1 MQLNGSDVLIE
12 VLIEEGVDT
21 VFGYPGGAAL
31 NIYDAIY
38 KYRDKIKH
46 IMPVDE
52 AGACYAAD
60 GYARASGKTGVV
72 IATSGPGATN
82 LVTPLAT
89 AYMDS
94 VPLVA
99 ITANVPTSLI
109 GKDSFQEVYIA
120 GITMTITKHNFV
132 VRDIKDLADTIR
144 KAFYIANTGRKGPVL
159 IDIPKNI
166 TVAETEFVSKQKI
179 TPKQLQIS
187 SEDENTIKE
196 VAKLINES
204 KKPIIY
210 FGGGA
215 KDSSDKLREFMI
227 NTNIPSVHTL
237 MGAGVL
243 GYNDKLN
250 IGLLGMHG
258 SATANKVMNEADLIL
273 AIGTRFSDRVALNTS
288 KFGGSAKKVHI
299 DIDRSE
305 INKNVNV
312 DYSIIGDLND
322 VLDRFNKLV
331 KRVKDDE
338 WVKYLSDLISKEK
351 EENFKRNTN
360 KDGIYPS
367 RVMNIIG
374 DKTKDEAIY
383 VTDVGQHQMWA
394 VQYIRHTKPRSFI
407 TSGGLGTMGFGYGA
421 ALGVQVAKP
430 DRRVIHITGDGSFYM
445 NLNEVA
451 TAVEYNLPI
460 ITIIL
465 NNSTLGMVRQWQT
478 IFYESRYSS
487 TDINKKMDYVKVAEG
502 FGAKGFRCET
512 IGEFESAFEEALK
525 CKCPVW
531 IECVIDKDLRVLP
544 MIPAGGTIDDI
555 IVD

>member
-1 MQLNGSDVLIE
+1 MKLNGSEIIME
-12 VLIEEGVDT
+12 VLIEQNIDT

-31 NIYDAIY
+31 FIYDAIY

-52 AGACYAAD
+52 VGACHAAD

-94 VPLVA
+94 VPLIA
-99 ITANVPTSLI
+99 ITANVPESLI

-120 GITMTITKHNFV
+120 GITMPITKHNFV
-132 VRDIKDLADTIR
+132 VRKMEDLADTLR
-144 KAFYIANTGRKGPVL
+144 KAFMIANTGRKGPVL
-159 IDIPKNI
+159 IDIPKNF
-166 TVAETEFVSKQKI
+166 TFAETEFVSREKFEPKKI
-179 TPKQLQIS
+179 EIT
-187 SEDENTIKE
+187 SEDEKTIEE

-215 KDSSDKLREFMI
+215 KNSSDKLREFMI
-227 NTNIPSVHTL
+227 NSNIPSVHTL

-243 GYNDKLN
+243 GYKEKLN

-258 SATANKVMNEADLIL
+258 SVTANKVMNEADLIL
-273 AIGTRFSDRVALNTS
+273 AVGTRFSDRVALNTS
-288 KFGGSAKKVHI
+288 KFGGTAKKVHI

-305 INKNVNV
+305 INKNVHV
-312 DYSIIGDLND
+312 DYSIIGDLNY
-322 VLDRFNKLV
+322 VLDKFKKLV

-338 WVKYLSDLISKEK
+338 WVEYLSELRTKEMK
-351 EENFKRNTN
+351 EDSDRNTK
-360 KDGIYPS
+360 KDAIYPS
-367 RVMNIIG
+367 KVMNVIG
-374 DKTKDEAIY
+374 EKTKDEAIY

-394 VQYIRHTKPRSFI
+394 VQYIRHIKPRSFI
-407 TSGGLGTMGFGYGA
+407 TSGGLGTMGFGYAA
-421 ALGVQVAKP
+421 ALGSQVANP

-451 TAVEYNLPI
+451 TAVEYDLPV

-478 IFYESRYSS
+478 IFYDKRYSS

-512 IGEFESAFEEALK
+512 IKEFENAFEEALK

-531 IECVIDKDLRVLP
+531 IECVIDKDLKVLP

>member
-1 MQLNGSDVLIE
+1 MKLNGSDIIME
-12 VLIEEGVDT
+12 VLIEEGIDT

-31 NIYDAIY
+31 FIYDAIY

-46 IMPVDE
+46 IMPADE
-52 AGACYAAD
+52 AGACHAAD

-94 VPLVA
+94 VPLIA
-99 ITANVPTSLI
+99 ITANVPESLI

-120 GITMTITKHNFV
+120 GITMPITKHNFV
-132 VRDIKDLADTIR
+132 VRDINDLADIIR
-144 KAFYIANTGRKGPVL
+144 KSFVIANTGRKGPVL
-159 IDIPKNI
+159 IDIPKNF
-166 TVAETEFVSKQKI
+166 TFEETEFISKERFV
-179 TPKQLQIS
+179 PKSIQIS
-187 SEDENTIKE
+187 SEDEKTIEE

-204 KKPIIY
+204 KRPIIY

-215 KDSSDKLREFMI
+215 KDSSDKLRKFMI
-227 NTNIPSVHTL
+227 NSNIPSVHTL
-237 MGAGVL
+237 MGAGIL
-243 GYNDKLN
+243 GYNEKLN

-258 SATANKVMNEADLIL
+258 SATANKVMNESDLIL
-273 AIGTRFSDRVALNTS
+273 AVGTRFSDRVALNTS
-288 KFGGSAKKVHI
+288 KFGGIAKKVHI
-299 DIDRSE
+299 DIDKSE
-305 INKNVNV
+305 INKNVHV
-312 DYSIIGDLND
+312 DYSIIGDLNQ

-338 WVKYLSDLISKEK
+338 WVEYLSDLRAKELK
-351 EENFKRNTN
+351 EDSDRNTN

-367 RVMNIIG
+367 NVMDIIG

-451 TAVEYNLPI
+451 TAVEYNLPV

-478 IFYESRYSS
+478 IFYGKRYSS

-512 IGEFESAFEEALK
+512 IKEFEAAFEEALK
-525 CKCPVW
+525 CNCPVW
-531 IECVIDKDLRVLP
+531 IECVIDKDLKVLP

>member
-1 MQLNGSDVLIE
+1 M
-12 VLIEEGVDT
+12 
-21 VFGYPGGAAL
+21 
-31 NIYDAIY
+31 
-38 KYRDKIKH
+38 
-46 IMPVDE
+46 
-52 AGACYAAD
+52 
-60 GYARASGKTGVV
+60 
-72 IATSGPGATN
+72 
-82 LVTPLAT
+82 VTPLAT

-94 VPLVA
+94 VPLIA
-99 ITANVPTSLI
+99 ITANVPESLI

-120 GITMTITKHNFV
+120 GITMPITKHNFV
-132 VRDIKDLADTIR
+132 VRSIDELANTIR
-144 KAFYIANTGRKGPVL
+144 KAFVIASTGRKGPVL
-159 IDIPKNI
+159 IDIPKNF
-166 TVAETEFVSKQKI
+166 TFAETEFTRKEKFVPKAIKI
-179 TPKQLQIS
+179 N
-187 SEDENTIKE
+187 SEDEKTIEE

-227 NTNIPSVHTL
+227 NSNIPSVHTL

-273 AIGTRFSDRVALNTS
+273 AVGTRFSDRVALNTD
-288 KFGGSAKKVHI
+288 KFGGAAKKVHI

-305 INKNVNV
+305 INKNVHV

-331 KRVKDDE
+331 KRVEDDE
-338 WVKYLSDLISKEK
+338 WVKYLSDLRAKEK
-351 EENFKRNTN
+351 KEDSDRNTN

-367 RVMNIIG
+367 RIMNIIG
-374 DKTKDEAIY
+374 EKTNDEAIY

-421 ALGVQVAKP
+421 ALGCQVAKP

-451 TAVEYNLPI
+451 TAVEYNFPV

-478 IFYESRYSS
+478 IFYEKRYSS

-512 IGEFESAFEEALK
+512 IKEFESAFEEALK
-525 CKCPVW
+525 CNCPVW
-531 IECVIDKDLRVLP
+531 IECVIGKDLKVLP

>member
-1 MQLNGSDVLIE
+1 MKLNGSDIIME

-31 NIYDAIY
+31 FIYDAIY

-46 IMPVDE
+46 IMPADE
-52 AGACYAAD
+52 TGACHAAD

-94 VPLVA
+94 VPLIA
-99 ITANVPTSLI
+99 ITANVPESLI

-120 GITMTITKHNFV
+120 GITMPITKHNFV
-132 VRDIKDLADTIR
+132 VRDINDLADIIR
-144 KAFYIANTGRKGPVL
+144 KSFVIANTGRKGPVL
-159 IDIPKNI
+159 IDIPKNF
-166 TVAETEFVSKQKI
+166 TFTETEFTRKEKFVPKHVKI
-179 TPKQLQIS
+179 S
-187 SEDENTIKE
+187 AEDEKTIEE

-204 KKPIIY
+204 KRPIIY

-215 KDSSDKLREFMI
+215 KDSSDKLRKFMI
-227 NTNIPSVHTL
+227 NSNIPSVHTL

-243 GYNDKLN
+243 GYNEKLN

-273 AIGTRFSDRVALNTS
+273 AVGTRFSDRVALNTS
-288 KFGGSAKKVHI
+288 KFGGVAKKVHI

-305 INKNVNV
+305 INKNVHV

-331 KRVKDDE
+331 KRVQDDE
-338 WVKYLSDLISKEK
+338 WVKYLSDLRAKEIK
-351 EENFKRNTN
+351 EDSDRNTN

-367 RVMNIIG
+367 KVMDIIG
-374 DKTKDEAIY
+374 EKTKDDAIY

-430 DRRVIHITGDGSFYM
+430 NRRVIHITGDGSFYM

-451 TAVEYNLPI
+451 TAVEYNLPV

-478 IFYESRYSS
+478 IFYDKRYSS

-512 IGEFESAFEEALK
+512 IKEFETAFEEALK

-531 IECVIDKDLRVLP
+531 IECVIDKDLKVLP

>member
-1 MQLNGSDVLIE
+1 MQLNGSDILIE
-12 VLIEEGVDT
+12 VLIEQGVDT

-52 AGACYAAD
+52 TGACHAAD

-94 VPLVA
+94 VPLIA

-120 GITMTITKHNFV
+120 GITMTVTKHNFV
-132 VRDIKDLADTIR
+132 VRDVKDLADTIR

-166 TVAETEFVSKQKI
+166 TIAETEFLNKHKF
-179 TPKQLQIS
+179 TPKAVQIS

-204 KKPIIY
+204 KRPIIY

-227 NTNIPSVHTL
+227 NSNIPSVHTL

-243 GYNDKLN
+243 GYNEKLN

-273 AIGTRFSDRVALNTS
+273 AVGTRFSDRVALNTS
-288 KFGGSAKKVHI
+288 KFGGVAKKVHI

-338 WVKYLSDLISKEK
+338 WVKYLSDLRLKEK
-351 EENFKRNTN
+351 EEDSKRNTD

-367 RVMNIIG
+367 KVMNIIG
-374 DKTKDEAIY
+374 NKTKDEAIY

-407 TSGGLGTMGFGYGA
+407 TSGGLGTMGFGYAA

-430 DRRVIHITGDGSFYM
+430 DRKVIHITGDGSFYM

-451 TAVEYNLPI
+451 TAVEYNLPVI
-460 ITIIL
+460 SIIL

-478 IFYESRYSS
+478 IFYDKRYSS
-487 TDINKKMDYVKVAEG
+487 TDINKKMDYIKVAEG

-512 IGEFESAFEEALK
+512 ITEFENAFEEALK

-544 MIPAGGTIDDI
+544 MIPAGGTVDDI

>member
-1 MQLNGSDVLIE
+1 MKLNGSEIIME

-31 NIYDAIY
+31 FIYDAIY

-52 AGACYAAD
+52 VGAGHAAD

-99 ITANVPTSLI
+99 ITANVPESLI
-109 GKDSFQEVYIA
+109 GKDSFQEVFIA
-120 GITMTITKHNFV
+120 GITMPITKHNFV
-132 VRDIKDLADTIR
+132 VRDINELANTIR
-144 KAFYIANTGRKGPVL
+144 KAFAIANNGRKGPVL
-159 IDIPKNI
+159 IDIPKNF
-166 TVAETEFVSKQKI
+166 TLAETEFTKREKKS
-179 TPKQLQIS
+179 PKHIEIS
-187 SEDENTIKE
+187 AEDEKTIE
-196 VAKLINES
+196 LVAKLINES
-204 KKPIIY
+204 KRPIIY

-227 NTNIPSVHTL
+227 NSNIPSVHTL

-243 GYNDKLN
+243 GYNEKLN

-273 AIGTRFSDRVALNTS
+273 AVGTRFSDRVALNTS
-288 KFGGSAKKVHI
+288 KFGGAAKKIHI

-331 KRVKDDE
+331 KRVDDDE
-338 WVKYLSDLISKEK
+338 WVKYLSDLRAKEMK
-351 EENFKRNTN
+351 EDSDRNTN

-367 RVMNIIG
+367 KVMDIIG
-374 DKTKDEAIY
+374 EKTKDEAIY

-421 ALGVQVAKP
+421 ALGCQVAKP

-451 TAVEYNLPI
+451 SAVEYDLPVI
-460 ITIIL
+460 SIIL

-478 IFYESRYSS
+478 IFYDKRYSS

-502 FGAKGFRCET
+502 FGAKGFHCET
-512 IGEFESAFEEALK
+512 IKEFEEAFEEALK

-531 IECVIDKDLRVLP
+531 IECIIDKDLRVLP

>member
-1 MQLNGSDVLIE
+1 MKLNGSEIIME

-31 NIYDAIY
+31 FIYDAIY

-52 AGACYAAD
+52 VGAGHAAD

-72 IATSGPGATN
+72 IVTSGPGATN

-99 ITANVPTSLI
+99 ITANVPESLI
-109 GKDSFQEVYIA
+109 GKDSFQEVFIA
-120 GITMTITKHNFV
+120 GITMPITKHNFV
-132 VRDIKDLADTIR
+132 VRDINELANTIR
-144 KAFYIANTGRKGPVL
+144 KAFAIANNGRKGPVL
-159 IDIPKNI
+159 IDIPKNF
-166 TVAETEFVSKQKI
+166 TLAETEFTKREKKS
-179 TPKQLQIS
+179 PKHIEIS
-187 SEDENTIKE
+187 AEDEKTIE
-196 VAKLINES
+196 LVAKLINES
-204 KKPIIY
+204 KRPIIY

-227 NTNIPSVHTL
+227 NSNIPSVHTL

-243 GYNDKLN
+243 GYNEKLN

-273 AIGTRFSDRVALNTS
+273 AVGTRFSDRVALNTS
-288 KFGGSAKKVHI
+288 KFGGAAKKIHI

-331 KRVKDDE
+331 KRVDDDE
-338 WVKYLSDLISKEK
+338 WVKYLSDLRAKEMK
-351 EENFKRNTN
+351 EDSDRNTN

-367 RVMNIIG
+367 KVMDIIG
-374 DKTKDEAIY
+374 EKTKDEAIY

-421 ALGVQVAKP
+421 ALGCQVAKP

-451 TAVEYNLPI
+451 SAVEYDLPVI
-460 ITIIL
+460 SIIL

-478 IFYESRYSS
+478 IFYDKRYSS

-502 FGAKGFRCET
+502 FGAKGFHCET
-512 IGEFESAFEEALK
+512 IKEFEEAFEEALK

-531 IECVIDKDLRVLP
+531 IECIIDKDLRVLP

>member
-1 MQLNGSDVLIE
+1 MQLNGSDILIE

-38 KYRDKIKH
+38 KYRDKIRH

-52 AGACYAAD
+52 TGACHAAD

-94 VPLVA
+94 VPLIA

-132 VRDIKDLADTIR
+132 VRDIDDLADTIR

-166 TVAETEFVSKQKI
+166 TIAETEFVSKQKF
-179 TPKQLQIS
+179 TPKPVQIS

-204 KKPIIY
+204 KRPIIY

-215 KDSSDKLREFMI
+215 KDSSSKLREFMI
-227 NTNIPSVHTL
+227 NSNIPSVHTL

-243 GYNDKLN
+243 GYNEKLN

-273 AIGTRFSDRVALNTS
+273 AVGTRFSDRVALNTS
-288 KFGGSAKKVHI
+288 KFGGAAKKIHI

-338 WVKYLSDLISKEK
+338 WVKYLSDLRNKEK
-351 EENFKRNTN
+351 EENSNRNTN

-367 RVMNIIG
+367 RVMDIIG
-374 DKTKDEAIY
+374 NKTKDEAIY

-430 DRRVIHITGDGSFYM
+430 DRKVIHITGDGSFYM

-451 TAVEYNLPI
+451 TAVEYNLPVI
-460 ITIIL
+460 SIIL

-478 IFYESRYSS
+478 IFYDKRYSS
-487 TDINKKMDYVKVAEG
+487 TDINKKMDYIKVAEG
-502 FGAKGFRCET
+502 FGAKGFRCKT
-512 IGEFESAFEEALK
+512 ISEFENAFEEALK
-525 CKCPVW
+525 CNCPVW

-544 MIPAGGTIDDI
+544 MIPAGGTVDDI

>member
-1 MQLNGSDVLIE
+1 MQLNGSDILIE
-12 VLIEEGVDT
+12 VLIEQGVDT

-52 AGACYAAD
+52 AGACHAAD

-94 VPLVA
+94 VPLIA

-120 GITMTITKHNFV
+120 GITMTVTKHNFV
-132 VRDIKDLADTIR
+132 VRDVKDLADTIR

-166 TVAETEFVSKQKI
+166 TIAETEFVSKQKF
-179 TPKQLQIS
+179 TPKPVQIS

-204 KKPIIY
+204 KRPIIY

-227 NTNIPSVHTL
+227 NSNIPSVHTL

-243 GYNDKLN
+243 GYNEKLN

-273 AIGTRFSDRVALNTS
+273 AVGTRFSDRVALNTS
-288 KFGGSAKKVHI
+288 KFGGAAKKVHI

-351 EENFKRNTN
+351 EEDTNRNTN

-367 RVMNIIG
+367 KVMNIIG
-374 DKTKDEAIY
+374 EKTKDEAIY

-430 DRRVIHITGDGSFYM
+430 DRKVIHITGDGSFYM
-445 NLNEVA
+445 NLNEIA
-451 TAVEYNLPI
+451 TAVEYNLPVI
-460 ITIIL
+460 SIIL

-478 IFYESRYSS
+478 IFYGKRYSS
-487 TDINKKMDYVKVAEG
+487 TDINKKMDYVKVVEG

-512 IGEFESAFEEALK
+512 ITEFESAFEEALK
-525 CKCPVW
+525 CNCPVW

-544 MIPAGGTIDDI
+544 MIPAGGTVDDI

>member
-1 MQLNGSDVLIE
+1 MQLNGSDILIE
-12 VLIEEGVDT
+12 VLIEQGVDT

-52 AGACYAAD
+52 VGACHAAD

-94 VPLVA
+94 VPLIA

-132 VRDIKDLADTIR
+132 VRDINNLADTIR

-166 TVAETEFVSKQKI
+166 TAAEAEFKRREKF
-179 TPKQLQIS
+179 TPKPIQIS

-204 KKPIIY
+204 KRPIIY

-227 NTNIPSVHTL
+227 NSNIPSVHTL

-243 GYNDKLN
+243 GYNEKLN

-288 KFGGSAKKVHI
+288 KFGGAAKKVHI
-299 DIDRSE
+299 DIDKSE

-338 WVKYLSDLISKEK
+338 WVKYLSDLRLKEK
-351 EENFKRNTN
+351 EENSKRNTN

-367 RVMNIIG
+367 KVMNIVG
-374 DKTKDEAIY
+374 EKTKDEAIY

-421 ALGVQVAKP
+421 AIGSKIAMP

-445 NLNEVA
+445 NLNEVS
-451 TAVEYNLPI
+451 TAVEYDLPI

-512 IGEFESAFEEALK
+512 ISEFENAFEEALK
-525 CKCPVW
+525 CKSPVW
-531 IECVIDKDLRVLP
+531 IECIIGKDLRVLP

>member
-1 MQLNGSDVLIE
+1 MKLNGSDIIME

-31 NIYDAIY
+31 FIYDAIY

-46 IMPVDE
+46 IMPADE
-52 AGACYAAD
+52 TGACHAAD

-94 VPLVA
+94 VPLIA
-99 ITANVPTSLI
+99 ITANVPESLI

-120 GITMTITKHNFV
+120 GITMPITKHNFV
-132 VRDIKDLADTIR
+132 VRDINDLADIIR
-144 KAFYIANTGRKGPVL
+144 KSFVIANTGRKGPVL
-159 IDIPKNI
+159 IDIPKNF
-166 TVAETEFVSKQKI
+166 TFTETEYEKKEKFVAKHVK
-179 TPKQLQIS
+179 IS
-187 SEDENTIKE
+187 SEDEKTIEE

-204 KKPIIY
+204 KRPIIY

-215 KDSSDKLREFMI
+215 KDSSDKLRKFMI
-227 NTNIPSVHTL
+227 NSNIPSVHTL

-243 GYNDKLN
+243 GYNEKLN

-273 AIGTRFSDRVALNTS
+273 AVGTRFSDRVALNTS
-288 KFGGSAKKVHI
+288 KFGGVAKKVHI

-305 INKNVNV
+305 INKNVHV

-331 KRVKDDE
+331 KRVQDDE
-338 WVKYLSDLISKEK
+338 WVKYLSDLRAKEIK
-351 EENFKRNTN
+351 EDSDRNTN

-367 RVMNIIG
+367 KVMDIIG
-374 DKTKDEAIY
+374 EKTKDNAIY

-430 DRRVIHITGDGSFYM
+430 NRRVIHITGDGSFYM

-451 TAVEYNLPI
+451 TAVEYNLPV

-478 IFYESRYSS
+478 IFYDKRYSS

-512 IGEFESAFEEALK
+512 IKEFETAFEEALK

-531 IECVIDKDLRVLP
+531 IECVIDKDLKVLP

>member
-1 MQLNGSDVLIE
+1 MKLNGSEIIME

-31 NIYDAIY
+31 FIYDAIY

-52 AGACYAAD
+52 TGACHAAD

-94 VPLVA
+94 VPLIA
-99 ITANVPTSLI
+99 ITANVPETLI
-109 GKDSFQEVYIA
+109 GKDSFQEVFIA
-120 GITMTITKHNFV
+120 GITMPITKHNFV
-132 VRDIKDLADTIR
+132 VRDINELANTIR
-144 KAFYIANTGRKGPVL
+144 KAFVIANNGRKGPVL
-159 IDIPKNI
+159 IDIPKNF
-166 TVAETEFVSKQKI
+166 TFAETEFTKREKFS
-179 TPKQLQIS
+179 PKPVEIS
-187 SEDENTIKE
+187 AEDEKTIEE

-204 KKPIIY
+204 KRPIIY

-227 NTNIPSVHTL
+227 NSNIPSVHTL

-243 GYNDKLN
+243 GYNEKLN

-273 AIGTRFSDRVALNTS
+273 AVGTRFSDRVALNTS
-288 KFGGSAKKVHI
+288 KFGGTAKKIHI

-331 KRVKDDE
+331 KRVDDDE
-338 WVKYLSDLISKEK
+338 WVKYLSDLRAKEMK
-351 EENFKRNTN
+351 EDSDRNTN

-367 RVMNIIG
+367 KVMDIIG
-374 DKTKDEAIY
+374 YKTKDEAIY

-421 ALGVQVAKP
+421 ALGCQVAKP

-451 TAVEYNLPI
+451 TAVEYDLPI

-478 IFYESRYSS
+478 IFYDKRYSS

-502 FGAKGFRCET
+502 FCAKGFHCET
-512 IGEFESAFEEALK
+512 IKEFEEAFEEALK

>member
-1 MQLNGSDVLIE
+1 MKLNGSEIIMK

-31 NIYDAIY
+31 FIYDAIY

-52 AGACYAAD
+52 VGAGHAAD

-99 ITANVPTSLI
+99 ITANVPESLI
-109 GKDSFQEVYIA
+109 GKDSFQEVFIA
-120 GITMTITKHNFV
+120 GITMPITKHNFV
-132 VRDIKDLADTIR
+132 VRDINELANTIR
-144 KAFYIANTGRKGPVL
+144 KAFAIANNGRKGPVL
-159 IDIPKNI
+159 IDIPKNF
-166 TVAETEFVSKQKI
+166 TLAETEFTKREKKS
-179 TPKQLQIS
+179 PKHIEIS
-187 SEDENTIKE
+187 AEDEKTIE
-196 VAKLINES
+196 LVAKLINES
-204 KKPIIY
+204 KRPIIY

-227 NTNIPSVHTL
+227 NSNIPSVHTL

-243 GYNDKLN
+243 GYNEKLN

-273 AIGTRFSDRVALNTS
+273 AVGTRFSDRVALNTS
-288 KFGGSAKKVHI
+288 KFGGAAKKIHI

-331 KRVKDDE
+331 KRVDDDE
-338 WVKYLSDLISKEK
+338 WVKYLSDLRAKEMK
-351 EENFKRNTN
+351 EDSDRNTN

-367 RVMNIIG
+367 KVMDIIG
-374 DKTKDEAIY
+374 EKTKDEAIY

-421 ALGVQVAKP
+421 ALGCQVAKP

-451 TAVEYNLPI
+451 SAVEYDLPVI
-460 ITIIL
+460 SIIL

-478 IFYESRYSS
+478 IFYDKRYSS

-502 FGAKGFRCET
+502 FGAKGFHCET
-512 IGEFESAFEEALK
+512 IKEFEEAFEEALK

-531 IECVIDKDLRVLP
+531 IECIIDKDLRVLP

>member
-1 MQLNGSDVLIE
+1 MQLNGSDILIE
-12 VLIEEGVDT
+12 VLIEQGVDT

-52 AGACYAAD
+52 VGACHAAD

-94 VPLVA
+94 VPLIA

-132 VRDIKDLADTIR
+132 VRDINNLADTIR

-166 TVAETEFVSKQKI
+166 TAAEAEFKRREKF
-179 TPKQLQIS
+179 TPKPVQIS

-204 KKPIIY
+204 KRPIIY

-227 NTNIPSVHTL
+227 NSNIPSVHTL

-243 GYNDKLN
+243 GYNEKLN

-288 KFGGSAKKVHI
+288 KFGGAAKKVHI
-299 DIDRSE
+299 DIDKSE

-338 WVKYLSDLISKEK
+338 WVKYLSDLRLKEK
-351 EENFKRNTN
+351 EENSKRNTN

-367 RVMNIIG
+367 KVMNIVG
-374 DKTKDEAIY
+374 EKTKDEAIY

-421 ALGVQVAKP
+421 AIGSKIAMP

-445 NLNEVA
+445 NLNEVS
-451 TAVEYNLPI
+451 TAVEYDLPI

-512 IGEFESAFEEALK
+512 ISEFENAFEEALK
-525 CKCPVW
+525 CKSPVW
-531 IECVIDKDLRVLP
+531 IECIIGKDLRVLP

>member
-1 MQLNGSDVLIE
+1 MKLNGSDIIME
-12 VLIEEGVDT
+12 VLIEEGVDKI
-21 VFGYPGGAAL
+21 FGYPGGAAL
-31 NIYDAIY
+31 FIYDAIY
-38 KYRDKIKH
+38 KYRDKIEH

-52 AGACYAAD
+52 VGACHAAD
-60 GYARASGKTGVV
+60 GYARVSGKTGVV

-99 ITANVPTSLI
+99 ITANVPESLI
-109 GKDSFQEVYIA
+109 GKDSFQEVFIA
-120 GITMTITKHNFV
+120 GITIPITKHNFV
-132 VRDIKDLADTIR
+132 VRSIEDLADTIR
-144 KAFYIANTGRKGPVL
+144 KAFVIAASGRKGPVL

-166 TVAETEFVSKQKI
+166 TFTETEFTRKEKI
-179 TPKQLQIS
+179 IPKTVQIT
-187 SEDENTIKE
+187 SEDEKIIEKT
-196 VAKLINES
+196 ADLINNS

-215 KDSSDKLREFMI
+215 KDSSNKLREFMI
-227 NTNIPSVHTL
+227 NSNIPSVHTI

-243 GYNDKLN
+243 GYNEKLN

-273 AIGTRFSDRVALNTS
+273 AIGTRFSDRVALNAS
-288 KFGGSAKKVHI
+288 KFGGAAKKIHI

-305 INKNVNV
+305 INKNVYV
-312 DYSIIGDLND
+312 DYSIIGDLGD
-322 VLDRFNKLV
+322 VLDRLKKLV
-331 KRVKDDE
+331 KKVNNDE
-338 WVKYLSDLISKEK
+338 WVEYLSSLKAKEMR
-351 EENFKRNTN
+351 EDSDRNTN
-360 KDGIYPS
+360 KEGIYPS
-367 RVMNIIG
+367 KIMDIIG
-374 DKTKDEAIY
+374 NKTKDDAVY

-407 TSGGLGTMGFGYGA
+407 TSGGLGTMGYGYGA
-421 ALGVQVAKP
+421 ALGAQAAKP
-430 DRRVIHITGDGSFYM
+430 DRRIIHITGDGSFYM

-451 TAVEYNLPI
+451 TAVEYNFPI
-460 ITIIL
+460 ISIIL

-512 IGEFESAFEEALK
+512 INEFEKAFEEALE

-531 IECVIDKDLRVLP
+531 IECVIDKDLKVLP
-544 MIPAGGTIDDI
+544 MIPSGGTIDDI
-555 IVD
+555 ILD

>member
-1 MQLNGSDVLIE
+1 MKLNGSDIVME
-12 VLIEEGVDT
+12 VLIEEGADKI
-21 VFGYPGGAAL
+21 FGYPGGAAL
-31 NIYDAIY
+31 YVYDAIY
-38 KYRDKIKH
+38 KYRDKIDH

-52 AGACYAAD
+52 VGACHAAD
-60 GYARASGKTGVV
+60 GYSRASGKTGVV

-94 VPLVA
+94 VPLIA
-99 ITANVPTSLI
+99 ITVNVPEALI
-109 GKDSFQEVYIA
+109 GKDSFQEVFIL
-120 GITMTITKHNFV
+120 GITMPITKHNFV
-132 VRDIKDLADTIR
+132 VRNIDDLADTIR
-144 KAFYIANTGRKGPVL
+144 KAFIIASSGRKGPVL
-159 IDIPKNI
+159 IDIPKNL
-166 TVAETEFVSKQKI
+166 TFEETEFIPKNKF
-179 TPKQLQIS
+179 TPKAEEIS
-187 SEDENTIKE
+187 IEDEKIIEE
-196 VAKLINES
+196 VAYLINNS
-204 KKPIIY
+204 KRPIIY

-227 NTNIPSVHTL
+227 NSNIPSVHTL

-243 GYNDKLN
+243 GYNEKLN
-250 IGLLGMHG
+250 LGLLGMHG

-273 AIGTRFSDRVALNTS
+273 AIGTRFSDRVALNTG
-288 KFGGSAKKVHI
+288 KFGGAAKKVHI

-312 DYSIIGDLND
+312 DYSIIGDLNN
-322 VLDRFNKLV
+322 VLDRFKKLV
-331 KRVKDDE
+331 KRSKDYE
-338 WVKYLSDLISKEK
+338 WIDYLSDLKSKEIK
-351 EENFKRNTN
+351 DDIERNTN
-360 KDGIYPS
+360 KDGIYPGK
-367 RVMNIIG
+367 VMDIIG
-374 DKTKDEAIY
+374 EKTKDDAIY

-407 TSGGLGTMGFGYGA
+407 TSGGLGTMGYGYGA
-421 ALGVQVAKP
+421 ALGAQIAKP

-478 IFYESRYSS
+478 IFYGARYSS
-487 TDINKKMDYVKVAEG
+487 TDINKKMDYVKTAEG
-502 FGAKGFRCET
+502 FNAKGFHCET
-512 IGEFESAFEEALK
+512 IKDFEYAFDEALK

-531 IECVIDKDLRVLP
+531 IECVIDKDLKVLP
-544 MIPAGGTIDDI
+544 MIPSGGTIDDI
-555 IVD
+555 IAD

>member
-1 MQLNGSDVLIE
+1 MQLNGSDILIE
-12 VLIEEGVDT
+12 VLIEQGVDT

-52 AGACYAAD
+52 TGACHAAD

-94 VPLVA
+94 VPLIA

-132 VRDIKDLADTIR
+132 VRDINDLADTIR

-166 TVAETEFVSKQKI
+166 TIAETEFLNKQKF
-179 TPKQLQIS
+179 TPKAVQIS

-204 KKPIIY
+204 KRPIIY

-227 NTNIPSVHTL
+227 NSNIPSVHTL

-243 GYNDKLN
+243 GYNEKLN

-273 AIGTRFSDRVALNTS
+273 AVGTRFSDRVALNTS
-288 KFGGSAKKVHI
+288 KFGGGAKKVHI

-322 VLDRFNKLV
+322 VLYRFNKLV

-338 WVKYLSDLISKEK
+338 WVKYLSDLRLKEK
-351 EENFKRNTN
+351 EEDSKRNTD

-367 RVMNIIG
+367 KVMNIIG
-374 DKTKDEAIY
+374 NKTKDEAIY

-430 DRRVIHITGDGSFYM
+430 DRKVIHITGDGSFYM
-445 NLNEVA
+445 NLNEIA
-451 TAVEYNLPI
+451 TAVEYNLPVVS
-460 ITIIL
+460 IIL

-478 IFYESRYSS
+478 IFYGKRYSS

-512 IGEFESAFEEALK
+512 ITEFENALEEALK
-525 CKCPVW
+525 SNSPVW

-544 MIPAGGTIDDI
+544 MIPAGGTVDDI

>member
-1 MQLNGSDVLIE
+1 MKLNGSDIIME
-12 VLIEEGVDT
+12 VLIEEGVDKI
-21 VFGYPGGAAL
+21 FGYPGGAAL
-31 NIYDAIY
+31 FIYDAIY
-38 KYRDKIKH
+38 KYRDKIEH

-52 AGACYAAD
+52 VGACHAAD
-60 GYARASGKTGVV
+60 GYARVSGKTGVV

-99 ITANVPTSLI
+99 ITANVPESLI
-109 GKDSFQEVYIA
+109 GKDSFQEVFIA
-120 GITMTITKHNFV
+120 GITIPITKHNFV
-132 VRDIKDLADTIR
+132 VRSIEDLADTIR
-144 KAFYIANTGRKGPVL
+144 KAFVIAASGRKGPVL

-166 TVAETEFVSKQKI
+166 TFAETEFTKKEKI
-179 TPKQLQIS
+179 IPKTVQIT
-187 SEDENTIKE
+187 SEDEKIIEKT
-196 VAKLINES
+196 ADLINNS

-215 KDSSDKLREFMI
+215 KDSSNKLREFMI
-227 NTNIPSVHTL
+227 NSNIPSVHTI

-243 GYNDKLN
+243 GYNEKLN

-273 AIGTRFSDRVALNTS
+273 AIGTRFSDRVALNAS
-288 KFGGSAKKVHI
+288 KFGGAAKKIHI

-305 INKNVNV
+305 INKNVYV
-312 DYSIIGDLND
+312 DYSIIGDLGD
-322 VLDRFNKLV
+322 VLDRLKKLV
-331 KRVKDDE
+331 KKVNNDE
-338 WVKYLSDLISKEK
+338 WVEYLSSLKAKEMK
-351 EENFKRNTN
+351 EDSDRNTN
-360 KDGIYPS
+360 KEGIYPS
-367 RVMNIIG
+367 KIMDIIG
-374 DKTKDEAIY
+374 NKTKDNAVY

-407 TSGGLGTMGFGYGA
+407 TSGGLGTMGYGYGA
-421 ALGVQVAKP
+421 ALGAQAAKP
-430 DRRVIHITGDGSFYM
+430 DRRIIHITGDGSFYM

-451 TAVEYNLPI
+451 TAVEYNFPI
-460 ITIIL
+460 ISIIL

-512 IGEFESAFEEALK
+512 INEFEKAFEEALE

-531 IECVIDKDLRVLP
+531 IECIIDKDLKVLP
-544 MIPAGGTIDDI
+544 MIPSGGTIDDI
-555 IVD
+555 ILD

>member
-1 MQLNGSDVLIE
+1 MKLNGSEIIME
-12 VLIEEGVDT
+12 VLVEQDIDT
-21 VFGYPGGAAL
+21 IFGYPGGAAL
-31 NIYDAIY
+31 FIYDAIY

-52 AGACYAAD
+52 VGACHAAD
-60 GYARASGKTGVV
+60 GYARASGKPGVV

-94 VPLVA
+94 VPLIA
-99 ITANVPTSLI
+99 ITANVPEALI

-120 GITMTITKHNFV
+120 GITMPITKHNFV
-132 VRDIKDLADTIR
+132 VRDINDLADTIR
-144 KAFYIANTGRKGPVL
+144 KAFMIASSGRKGPVL
-159 IDIPKNI
+159 IDIPKNF
-166 TVAETEFVSKQKI
+166 TFAETEFNPRKKFEAKHIDITSDDQK
-179 TPKQLQIS
+179 TL
-187 SEDENTIKE
+187 EE

-204 KKPIIY
+204 KRPIIY

-273 AIGTRFSDRVALNTS
+273 AVGTRFSDRVALNTS

-331 KRVKDDE
+331 KRVEDDE
-338 WVKYLSDLISKEK
+338 WVQYLSDLRTKEK
-351 EENFKRNTN
+351 KEDSDRNTN
-360 KDGIYPS
+360 KEAIYPS
-367 RVMNIIG
+367 RVMDIIG
-374 DKTKDEAIY
+374 SKTNDEAIY

-421 ALGVQVAKP
+421 ALGAQLAKP

-451 TAVEYNLPI
+451 TAVEYNLPVI
-460 ITIIL
+460 SIIL

-478 IFYESRYSS
+478 IFYEKRYSS
-487 TDINKKMDYVKVAEG
+487 TDMNKKMDYVKVAEG
-502 FGAKGFRCET
+502 FGAKGFHCET
-512 IGEFESAFEEALK
+512 IKEFEAAFEEALK

-531 IECVIDKDLRVLP
+531 IECVIDKDLKVLP

>member
-1 MQLNGSDVLIE
+1 MKLNGSEIIME
-12 VLIEEGVDT
+12 VLVEQGIDT

-31 NIYDAIY
+31 FIYDAIY

-52 AGACYAAD
+52 TGACHAAD

-94 VPLVA
+94 VPLIA
-99 ITANVPTSLI
+99 ITANVPESLI

-132 VRDIKDLADTIR
+132 VRKIEDLASTLR
-144 KAFYIANTGRKGPVL
+144 KAFVIATTGRKGPVL
-159 IDIPKNI
+159 IDIPKNLTI
-166 TVAETEFVSKQKI
+166 AETEFIANKKFEPKKLEI
-179 TPKQLQIS
+179 T
-187 SEDENTIKE
+187 SEDEKTIEE
-196 VAKLINES
+196 VAKLINAS

-215 KDSSDKLREFMI
+215 KDSSDKLRDFMI
-227 NTNIPSVHTL
+227 NSNIPSVHTL

-243 GYNDKLN
+243 GYNEKLN
-250 IGLLGMHG
+250 IGLVGMHG
-258 SATANKVMNEADLIL
+258 SVTANKVMNEADLIL
-273 AIGTRFSDRVALNTS
+273 AVGTRFSDRVALNTS
-288 KFGGSAKKVHI
+288 KFGGAAKKVHI

-331 KRVKDDE
+331 KRVDDDE
-338 WVKYLSDLISKEK
+338 WVKYLSELRAKEMK
-351 EENFKRNTN
+351 EDSDRNTN

-367 RVMNIIG
+367 KVMNIIG

-421 ALGVQVAKP
+421 ALGCKVAKP
-430 DRRVIHITGDGSFYM
+430 DRKVIHITGDGSFYM

-451 TAVEYNLPI
+451 TAVEYDLPV

-502 FGAKGFRCET
+502 FGAKGFHCET
-512 IGEFESAFEEALK
+512 IKEFENAFEEALK

-531 IECVIDKDLRVLP
+531 IECIIDKDLRVLP

>member
-1 MQLNGSDVLIE
+1 MKLNGSDIIME

-31 NIYDAIY
+31 FIYDAIY

-52 AGACYAAD
+52 AGACHAAD

-94 VPLVA
+94 VPLIA
-99 ITANVPTSLI
+99 ITANVPESLI
-109 GKDSFQEVYIA
+109 GKDSFQEVFIA
-120 GITMTITKHNFV
+120 GITMPITKHNFV
-132 VRDIKDLADTIR
+132 VRDINELANTIR
-144 KAFYIANTGRKGPVL
+144 KAFVIANTGRKGPVL
-159 IDIPKNI
+159 IDIPKNF
-166 TVAETEFVSKQKI
+166 TFAETEFTKREKFI
-179 TPKQLQIS
+179 PKHIEIS
-187 SEDENTIKE
+187 AEDEKTIDL

-204 KKPIIY
+204 KRPIIY

-215 KDSSDKLREFMI
+215 KDSSDKLRAFMI
-227 NTNIPSVHTL
+227 NSNIPSVHTL

-243 GYNDKLN
+243 GYNEKLN

-273 AIGTRFSDRVALNTS
+273 AVGTRFSDRVALNTS
-288 KFGGSAKKVHI
+288 KFGGAAKKVHI

-305 INKNVNV
+305 INKNVHV

-331 KRVKDDE
+331 KRVDDDE
-338 WVKYLSDLISKEK
+338 WVKYLSDLKAKEMK
-351 EENFKRNTN
+351 EDSDRNTD

-367 RVMNIIG
+367 KVMDIIG
-374 DKTKDEAIY
+374 DKTKDEAVY

-421 ALGVQVAKP
+421 ALGCQVAKP

-451 TAVEYNLPI
+451 TAVEYDLPVI
-460 ITIIL
+460 SIIL

-478 IFYESRYSS
+478 IFYGKRYSS

-512 IGEFESAFEEALK
+512 IKEFEAAFEEALK

>member
-1 MQLNGSDVLIE
+1 MKLNGSDIIME

-31 NIYDAIY
+31 FIYDAIY

-46 IMPVDE
+46 IMPADE
-52 AGACYAAD
+52 TGACHAAD

-94 VPLVA
+94 VPLIA
-99 ITANVPTSLI
+99 ITANVPESLI

-120 GITMTITKHNFV
+120 GITMPITKHNFV
-132 VRDIKDLADTIR
+132 VRDINDLADIIR
-144 KAFYIANTGRKGPVL
+144 KSFVIANTGRKGPVL
-159 IDIPKNI
+159 IDIPKNF
-166 TVAETEFVSKQKI
+166 TFTETEFTRKEKFVAKHVK
-179 TPKQLQIS
+179 IS
-187 SEDENTIKE
+187 SEDEKTIEE

-204 KKPIIY
+204 KRPIIY

-215 KDSSDKLREFMI
+215 KDSSDKLRKFMI
-227 NTNIPSVHTL
+227 NSNIPSVHTL

-243 GYNDKLN
+243 GYNEKLN

-273 AIGTRFSDRVALNTS
+273 AVGTRFSDRVALNTS
-288 KFGGSAKKVHI
+288 KFGGVAKKVHI

-305 INKNVNV
+305 INKNVHV

-331 KRVKDDE
+331 KRVQDDE
-338 WVKYLSDLISKEK
+338 WVKYLSDLRAKEIK
-351 EENFKRNTN
+351 EDSDRNTN

-367 RVMNIIG
+367 KVMDIIG
-374 DKTKDEAIY
+374 EKTKDDAIY

-394 VQYIRHTKPRSFI
+394 VQYIRHTKPRSFT

-430 DRRVIHITGDGSFYM
+430 NRRVIHITGDGSFYM

-451 TAVEYNLPI
+451 TAVEYDLPV

-478 IFYESRYSS
+478 IFYDKRYSS

-512 IGEFESAFEEALK
+512 IKEFETAFEEALK

-531 IECVIDKDLRVLP
+531 IECVIDKDLKVLP

>member
-1 MQLNGSDVLIE
+1 MKLNGSDIIME
-12 VLIEEGVDT
+12 VLIEEGVDI

-31 NIYDAIY
+31 FIYDAIY

-46 IMPVDE
+46 IMPADE
-52 AGACYAAD
+52 TGACHAAD

-94 VPLVA
+94 VPLIA
-99 ITANVPTSLI
+99 ITANVPESLI

-120 GITMTITKHNFV
+120 GITMPITKHNFV
-132 VRDIKDLADTIR
+132 VRDINDLADIIR
-144 KAFYIANTGRKGPVL
+144 KSFVIANTGRKGPVL
-159 IDIPKNI
+159 IDIPKNF
-166 TVAETEFVSKQKI
+166 TFTETEYEKKEKFVAKHVK
-179 TPKQLQIS
+179 IS
-187 SEDENTIKE
+187 SEDEKTIEE

-204 KKPIIY
+204 KRPIIY

-215 KDSSDKLREFMI
+215 KDSSDKLRKFMI
-227 NTNIPSVHTL
+227 NSNIPSVHTL

-243 GYNDKLN
+243 GYNEKLN

-273 AIGTRFSDRVALNTS
+273 AVGTRFSDRVALNTS
-288 KFGGSAKKVHI
+288 KFGGVAKKVHI

-305 INKNVNV
+305 INKNVHV

-331 KRVKDDE
+331 KRVQDDE
-338 WVKYLSDLISKEK
+338 WVKYLSDLRAKEIK
-351 EENFKRNTN
+351 EDSDRNTN

-367 RVMNIIG
+367 KVMDIIG
-374 DKTKDEAIY
+374 EKTKDDAIY

-430 DRRVIHITGDGSFYM
+430 NRRVIHITGDGSFYM

-451 TAVEYNLPI
+451 TAVEYDLPV

-478 IFYESRYSS
+478 IFYDKRYSS

-512 IGEFESAFEEALK
+512 IKEFETAFEEALK

-531 IECVIDKDLRVLP
+531 IECVIDKDLKVLP

>member
-1 MQLNGSDVLIE
+1 MKLNGSDIIME

-31 NIYDAIY
+31 FIYDAIY

-46 IMPVDE
+46 IMPADE
-52 AGACYAAD
+52 TGACHAAD

-94 VPLVA
+94 VPLIA
-99 ITANVPTSLI
+99 ITANVPESLI

-120 GITMTITKHNFV
+120 GITMPVTKHNFV
-132 VRDIKDLADTIR
+132 VRDINELANTIR
-144 KAFYIANTGRKGPVL
+144 KSFVIANTGRKGPVL
-159 IDIPKNI
+159 IDIPKNF
-166 TVAETEFVSKQKI
+166 TFTETEYKRKEKFVPKPVKI
-179 TPKQLQIS
+179 S
-187 SEDENTIKE
+187 AEDEKTIEE

-204 KKPIIY
+204 KRPIIY

-227 NTNIPSVHTL
+227 NSNIPSVHTL

-243 GYNDKLN
+243 GYNEKLN

-273 AIGTRFSDRVALNTS
+273 AVGTRFSDRVALNTS
-288 KFGGSAKKVHI
+288 KFGGVAKKVHI
-299 DIDRSE
+299 DIDKSE
-305 INKNVNV
+305 INKNVHV

-331 KRVKDDE
+331 KRVEDDE
-338 WVKYLSDLISKEK
+338 WVKYLSDLRAKEMK
-351 EENFKRNTN
+351 EDSDRNTN

-367 RVMNIIG
+367 KVMDIIG

-451 TAVEYNLPI
+451 TAVEYNLPV

-478 IFYESRYSS
+478 IFYDKRYSS

-512 IGEFESAFEEALK
+512 IKEFETAFEEALK
-525 CKCPVW
+525 CNCPVW
-531 IECVIDKDLRVLP
+531 IECVIDKDLKVLP

>member
-1 MQLNGSDVLIE
+1 MQLNGSDILIE
-12 VLIEEGVDT
+12 VLIEQGIDT

-38 KYRDKIKH
+38 KYRDKIRH

-52 AGACYAAD
+52 VGACHAAD

-94 VPLVA
+94 VPLIA

-132 VRDIKDLADTIR
+132 VRDINNLADTIR

-166 TVAETEFVSKQKI
+166 TIAETEFTRKQKFI
-179 TPKQLQIS
+179 PKQVQIS
-187 SEDENTIKE
+187 SEDEDTIKE

-227 NTNIPSVHTL
+227 NSNIPSVHTL

-243 GYNDKLN
+243 GYNEKLN

-288 KFGGSAKKVHI
+288 KFGGAAKKVHI
-299 DIDRSE
+299 DIDKSE

-338 WVKYLSDLISKEK
+338 WVKYLSDLRNKEK
-351 EENFKRNTN
+351 EENSKRNTN

-367 RVMNIIG
+367 RVMNIVG
-374 DKTKDEAIY
+374 EKTKDEAIY

-421 ALGVQVAKP
+421 AIGSKIAMP
-430 DRRVIHITGDGSFYM
+430 NRRVIHITGDGSFYM
-445 NLNEVA
+445 NLNEVS

-512 IGEFESAFEEALK
+512 ITEFENAFEEALK

-531 IECVIDKDLRVLP
+531 IECVIGKDLRVLP

>member
-1 MQLNGSDVLIE
+1 MKLNGSDIIME

-31 NIYDAIY
+31 FIYDAIY

-46 IMPVDE
+46 IMPADE
-52 AGACYAAD
+52 TGACHAAD

-94 VPLVA
+94 VPLIA
-99 ITANVPTSLI
+99 ITANVPESLI

-120 GITMTITKHNFV
+120 GITMPITKHNFV
-132 VRDIKDLADTIR
+132 VRDINDLADIIR
-144 KAFYIANTGRKGPVL
+144 KSFVIANTGRKGPVL
-159 IDIPKNI
+159 IDIPKNF
-166 TVAETEFVSKQKI
+166 TFTETEFTRKEKFVAKHVK
-179 TPKQLQIS
+179 IS
-187 SEDENTIKE
+187 SEDEKTIEE

-204 KKPIIY
+204 KRPIIY

-215 KDSSDKLREFMI
+215 KDSSYKLRKFMI
-227 NTNIPSVHTL
+227 NSNIPSVHTL

-243 GYNDKLN
+243 GYNEKLN

-273 AIGTRFSDRVALNTS
+273 AVGTRFSDRVALNTS
-288 KFGGSAKKVHI
+288 KFGGVAKKVHI

-305 INKNVNV
+305 INKNVHV

-331 KRVKDDE
+331 KRVQDDE
-338 WVKYLSDLISKEK
+338 WVKYLSDLRAKEIK
-351 EENFKRNTN
+351 EDSDRNTN

-367 RVMNIIG
+367 KVMDIIG
-374 DKTKDEAIY
+374 EKTKDDAIY

-430 DRRVIHITGDGSFYM
+430 NRRVIHITGDGSFYM

-451 TAVEYNLPI
+451 TAVEYDLPV

-478 IFYESRYSS
+478 IFYDKRYSS

-512 IGEFESAFEEALK
+512 IKEFETAFEEALK

-531 IECVIDKDLRVLP
+531 IECVIDKDLKVLP

>member
-1 MQLNGSDVLIE
+1 MKLNGSDIIME
-12 VLIEEGVDT
+12 VLIEEGVDKI
-21 VFGYPGGAAL
+21 FGYPGGAAL
-31 NIYDAIY
+31 FIYDAIY
-38 KYRDKIKH
+38 KYRDKIEH

-52 AGACYAAD
+52 VGACHAAD
-60 GYARASGKTGVV
+60 GYARVSGKTGVI

-99 ITANVPTSLI
+99 ITANVPESLI
-109 GKDSFQEVYIA
+109 GKDSFQEVFIA
-120 GITMTITKHNFV
+120 GITIPITKHNFV
-132 VRDIKDLADTIR
+132 VRSIEDLADTIR
-144 KAFYIANTGRKGPVL
+144 KAFVIAASGRKGPVL

-166 TVAETEFVSKQKI
+166 TFAETEFTKKEKI
-179 TPKQLQIS
+179 IPKTVQIT
-187 SEDENTIKE
+187 SEDEKIIEKT
-196 VAKLINES
+196 ADLINNS

-215 KDSSDKLREFMI
+215 KDSSNKLREFMI
-227 NTNIPSVHTL
+227 NSNIPSVHTI

-243 GYNDKLN
+243 GYNEKLN

-273 AIGTRFSDRVALNTS
+273 AIGTRFSDRVALNAS
-288 KFGGSAKKVHI
+288 KFGGAAKKIHI

-305 INKNVNV
+305 INKNVYV
-312 DYSIIGDLND
+312 DYSIIGDLGD
-322 VLDRFNKLV
+322 VLDRLKKLV
-331 KRVKDDE
+331 KKVNNDE
-338 WVKYLSDLISKEK
+338 WVEYLSSLKAKEMK
-351 EENFKRNTN
+351 EDSDRNTN
-360 KDGIYPS
+360 KEGIYPS
-367 RVMNIIG
+367 KIMDIIG
-374 DKTKDEAIY
+374 NKTKDNAVY

-407 TSGGLGTMGFGYGA
+407 TSGGLGTMGYGYGA
-421 ALGVQVAKP
+421 ALGAQAAKP
-430 DRRVIHITGDGSFYM
+430 DRRIIHITGDGSFYM

-451 TAVEYNLPI
+451 TAVEYNFPI
-460 ITIIL
+460 ISIIL

-512 IGEFESAFEEALK
+512 INEFEKAFEEALE

-531 IECVIDKDLRVLP
+531 IECVIDKDLKVLP
-544 MIPAGGTIDDI
+544 MIPSGGTIDDI
-555 IVD
+555 ILD

>member
-1 MQLNGSDVLIE
+1 MKLNGSDIIME
-12 VLIEEGVDT
+12 VLIEEGIDKI
-21 VFGYPGGAAL
+21 FGYPGGAAL
-31 NIYDAIY
+31 FIYDAIY
-38 KYRDKIKH
+38 KYRDKIEH

-52 AGACYAAD
+52 VGACHAAD
-60 GYARASGKTGVV
+60 GYARASGKPGVV
-72 IATSGPGATN
+72 ISTSGPGATN

-99 ITANVPTSLI
+99 ITANVPESLI
-109 GKDSFQEVYIA
+109 GKDSFQEVFIA
-120 GITMTITKHNFV
+120 GITIPVTKHNFV
-132 VRDIKDLADTIR
+132 VRSIEDLADTIR
-144 KAFYIANTGRKGPVL
+144 KAFVIANTGRKGPVL
-159 IDIPKNI
+159 IDIPKNFTI
-166 TVAETEFVSKQKI
+166 EETEFVSKKKFV
-179 TPKQLQIS
+179 PKPIS
-187 SEDENTIKE
+187 ISEEDEKTIKV
-196 VAKLINES
+196 VADLINNS
-204 KKPIIY
+204 KRPIIY

-227 NTNIPSVHTL
+227 NSNIPSVHTL

-243 GYNDKLN
+243 GYNEKLN

-288 KFGGSAKKVHI
+288 KFGGVAKKIHI
-299 DIDRSE
+299 DIDKSE

-312 DYSIIGDLND
+312 DYSIIGDLGD
-322 VLDRFNKLV
+322 VLERFNKLV
-331 KRVKDDE
+331 KKVKDDE
-338 WVKYLSDLISKEK
+338 WVEYLSSLKAKEMK
-351 EENFKRNTN
+351 EDADRNTN

-367 RVMNIIG
+367 KVMDIIG
-374 DKTKDEAIY
+374 SKTKDEAIY

-407 TSGGLGTMGFGYGA
+407 TSGGLGTMGYGYGA
-421 ALGVQVAKP
+421 ALGAQIAKP

-460 ITIIL
+460 ISIIL

-478 IFYESRYSS
+478 IFYGSRYSS
-487 TDINKKMDYVKVAEG
+487 TDINKKMDYIKVAEG

-512 IGEFESAFEEALK
+512 INEFENAFEEALK

-531 IECVIDKDLRVLP
+531 IECIIDKDLRVLP

>member
-1 MQLNGSDVLIE
+1 MKLNGSDIIME

-31 NIYDAIY
+31 FIYDAIY

-46 IMPVDE
+46 IMPADE
-52 AGACYAAD
+52 TGACHAAD
-60 GYARASGKTGVV
+60 GYARARGKTGVV

-94 VPLVA
+94 VPLIA
-99 ITANVPTSLI
+99 ITANVPESLI

-120 GITMTITKHNFV
+120 GITMPITKHNFV
-132 VRDIKDLADTIR
+132 VRDINDLADIIR
-144 KAFYIANTGRKGPVL
+144 KSFVIANTGRKGPVL
-159 IDIPKNI
+159 IDIPKNF
-166 TVAETEFVSKQKI
+166 TFTETEYEKKEKFVAKHVK
-179 TPKQLQIS
+179 IS
-187 SEDENTIKE
+187 SEDEKTIEE

-204 KKPIIY
+204 KRPIIY

-215 KDSSDKLREFMI
+215 KDSSDKLRKFMI
-227 NTNIPSVHTL
+227 NSNIPSVHTL

-243 GYNDKLN
+243 GYNEKLN

-273 AIGTRFSDRVALNTS
+273 AVGTRFSDRVALNTS
-288 KFGGSAKKVHI
+288 KFGGVAKKVHI

-305 INKNVNV
+305 INKNVHV

-331 KRVKDDE
+331 KRVQDDE
-338 WVKYLSDLISKEK
+338 WVKYLSDLRAKEIK
-351 EENFKRNTN
+351 EDSDRNTN

-367 RVMNIIG
+367 KVMDIIG
-374 DKTKDEAIY
+374 EKTKDNAIY

-430 DRRVIHITGDGSFYM
+430 NRRVIHITGDGSFYM

-451 TAVEYNLPI
+451 TAVEYNLPV

-478 IFYESRYSS
+478 IFYDKRYSS

-512 IGEFESAFEEALK
+512 IKEFETAFEEALK

-531 IECVIDKDLRVLP
+531 IECVIDKDLKVLP

>member
-1 MQLNGSDVLIE
+1 MKLNGSDIIME

-31 NIYDAIY
+31 FIYDAIY

-46 IMPVDE
+46 IMPADE
-52 AGACYAAD
+52 TGACHAAD

-94 VPLVA
+94 VPLIA
-99 ITANVPTSLI
+99 ITANVPESLI

-120 GITMTITKHNFV
+120 GITMPITKHNFV
-132 VRDIKDLADTIR
+132 VRDINDLADIIR
-144 KAFYIANTGRKGPVL
+144 KSFVIANTGRKGPVL
-159 IDIPKNI
+159 IDIPKNF
-166 TVAETEFVSKQKI
+166 TFTETEYEKKEKFVAKHVK
-179 TPKQLQIS
+179 IS
-187 SEDENTIKE
+187 SEDEKTIEE

-204 KKPIIY
+204 KRPIIY

-215 KDSSDKLREFMI
+215 KDSSDKLRKFMI
-227 NTNIPSVHTL
+227 NSNIPSVHTL

-243 GYNDKLN
+243 GYNEKLN

-273 AIGTRFSDRVALNTS
+273 AVGTRFSDRVALNTS
-288 KFGGSAKKVHI
+288 KFGGVAKKVHI

-305 INKNVNV
+305 INKNVHV

-331 KRVKDDE
+331 KRVQDDE
-338 WVKYLSDLISKEK
+338 WVKYLSDLRAKEIK
-351 EENFKRNTN
+351 EDSDRNTN

-367 RVMNIIG
+367 KVMDIIG
-374 DKTKDEAIY
+374 EKTKDDAIY

-430 DRRVIHITGDGSFYM
+430 NRRVIHITGDGSFYM

-451 TAVEYNLPI
+451 TAVEYNLPV

-478 IFYESRYSS
+478 IFYDKRYSS

-512 IGEFESAFEEALK
+512 IKEFETAFEEALK

-531 IECVIDKDLRVLP
+531 IECVIDKDLKVLP

>member
-1 MQLNGSDVLIE
+1 MKLNGSDIIME

-31 NIYDAIY
+31 FIYDAIY

-46 IMPVDE
+46 IMPTDE
-52 AGACYAAD
+52 TGACHAAD
-60 GYARASGKTGVV
+60 GYARASGKPGVV

-94 VPLVA
+94 VPLIA
-99 ITANVPTSLI
+99 ITANVPESLI

-120 GITMTITKHNFV
+120 GITMPVTKHNFV
-132 VRDIKDLADTIR
+132 VRDINDLANIIR
-144 KAFYIANTGRKGPVL
+144 KSFVIANTGRKGPVL
-159 IDIPKNI
+159 IDIPKNF
-166 TVAETEFVSKQKI
+166 TFEETEFTKKEKFVSK
-179 TPKQLQIS
+179 PVQIS
-187 SEDENTIKE
+187 PEDEKTIEE
-196 VAKLINES
+196 VAGLINES
-204 KKPIIY
+204 KRPIIY

-227 NTNIPSVHTL
+227 NSNIPSVHTL

-243 GYNDKLN
+243 GYNEKLN

-273 AIGTRFSDRVALNTS
+273 AVGTRFSDRVALNTS
-288 KFGGSAKKVHI
+288 KFGGVAKKVHI
-299 DIDRSE
+299 DIDKSE

-338 WVKYLSDLISKEK
+338 WVKYLSDLRAKEMQ
-351 EENFKRNTN
+351 EDSDRNTN
-360 KDGIYPS
+360 KDGIYPNK
-367 RVMNIIG
+367 VMDIIG
-374 DKTKDEAIY
+374 EKTKDEAIY

-445 NLNEVA
+445 NLNEVS
-451 TAVEYNLPI
+451 TAVEYNLPV

-478 IFYESRYSS
+478 IFYDKRYSS

-512 IGEFESAFEEALK
+512 IKEFETAFEEALK
-525 CKCPVW
+525 CNCPVW
-531 IECVIDKDLRVLP
+531 IECVIDKDLKVLP

>member
-1 MQLNGSDVLIE
+1 MQLNGSDILIE

-38 KYRDKIKH
+38 KYRDKIRH

-52 AGACYAAD
+52 TGACHAAD

-94 VPLVA
+94 VPLIA

-132 VRDIKDLADTIR
+132 VRDVNDLADTIR

-166 TVAETEFVSKQKI
+166 TIAETEFTKRQKI
-179 TPKQLQIS
+179 TPKQVQIS

-288 KFGGSAKKVHI
+288 KFGGAAKKVHI

-374 DKTKDEAIY
+374 DKTKDDAIY

-430 DRRVIHITGDGSFYM
+430 DRKVIHITGDGSFYM

-478 IFYESRYSS
+478 IFYDKRYSS
-487 TDINKKMDYVKVAEG
+487 TDINKRMDYVKVAEG

-512 IGEFESAFEEALK
+512 ISEFESVFEEALK
-525 CKCPVW
+525 CKSPVW

-544 MIPAGGTIDDI
+544 MIPAGGTVDDI